1 MALVRDRCLCVR
13 KVEYSETSQILTLFG
28 QAHGLVSV
36 IAKGAHRRTKA
47 GSGKFDG
54 GIDMLDV
61 GNAVFTFDPA
71 KQMHTLTEWKLADGN
86 LPLHWQLRGMYLGLF
101 AAELVSVLVE
111 AHDPHPE
118 LYRRLESTVAALAT
132 DRREELFLAFH
143 LDLLEQTG
151 LLSDLSTCVQCGR
164 VVEAN
169 EPVSFSPSRGGVVCT
184 NCDRST
190 PDRMRMNPRLLG
202 LARSIRRL
210 PRAGGVPQR
219 LPMLT
224 RLQTDPL
231 NRLFAEQVRQTLGRP
246 LRMTRYVLDGPAAR
260 LREPAGGA
268 S

>member
-1 MALVRDRCLCVR
+1 MPLVRDRCLCVR

-28 QAHGLVSV
+28 QTHGLVSV

-47 GSGKFDG
+47 GSSKFDG

-61 GNAVFTFDPA
+61 GHAVFTFDPGREL
-71 KQMHTLTEWKLADGN
+71 HTLTEWKLAEGN
-86 LPLHWQLRGMYLGLF
+86 LPLHSNLRGMYLGLF

-111 AHDPHPE
+111 LHDPHPE
-118 LYRRLESTVAALAT
+118 LYTRLESTVAGLAS

-143 LDLLEQTG
+143 LDLLEQAG

-164 VVEAN
+164 VVEST
-169 EPVSFSPSRGGVVCT
+169 EPVSFSPSRGGVVCS
-184 NCDRST
+184 NCERSA

-202 LARSIRRL
+202 LARSIRKL
-210 PRAGGVPQR
+210 PRVNGVPQR

-246 LRMTRYVLDGPAAR
+246 MRMPRYVLQDR
-260 LREPAGGA
+260 PAGFA
-268 S
+268 LATL